1 MNHLIPKQR
10 SEICLVRK
18 GTGVKIVKNLIHFP
32 TARILNKNSRHVE
45 KNSKRQRHKTPLTDN
60 AAEGSISLGGVSL
73 SESRHHSRGCLS
85 LSLGIV
91 CLPIIRFKEIE
102 CLINFYFLANLDAH
116 TH

>member
-1 MNHLIPKQR
+1 MLKMLILRQLSTYNFATVPLTLARFVFAIIHLGMSIEETLYRFRLATQLG
-10 SEICLVRK
+10 SE
-18 GTGVKIVKNLIHFP
+18 
-32 TARILNKNSRHVE
+32 
-45 KNSKRQRHKTPLTDN
+45 TPLTGN
-60 AAEGSISLGGVSL
+60 TAEGSISLGGVSL
-73 SESRHHSRGCLS
+73 SESRHHCRGCLS